1 MKKIGQGSRRS
12 VSCDNVPF
20 KTNRSS
26 SLKCK
31 TGSKAEEKIE
41 RQRISR
47 VRFKENVGNSVKTS
61 KSVQFVRN
69 TEQPVK
75 KTRSLIHFKPSLQ
88 DKLLSLEQLSVD
100 SKLQSESGVD
110 LKFDVPELCT
120 SLRVANKLLDEAALE
135 SKSDFGKN
143 SLKGVSSSDTIK
155 SKVLQKVNIPFEEQ
169 IYKNLVDLKVS
180 DNDLHYGQDKRI
192 KSKHFE
198 RIKDKE
204 PELSEFYE
212 PSFNEEYVLKIE
224 KLQIDPLKMISYDG
238 FSISDRM
245 KNWQIS

>member
-1 MKKIGQGSRRS
+1 M
-12 VSCDNVPF
+12 
-20 KTNRSS
+20 KTNE
-26 SLKCK
+26 LEINDLHTMK
-31 TGSKAEEKIE
+31 TEEE
-41 RQRISR
+41 ME
-47 VRFKENVGNSVKTS
+47 FYPGY
-61 KSVQFVRN
+61 
-69 TEQPVK
+69 
-75 KTRSLIHFKPSLQ
+75 
-88 DKLLSLEQLSVD
+88 
-100 SKLQSESGVD
+100 
-110 LKFDVPELCT
+110 
-120 SLRVANKLLDEAALE
+120 
-135 SKSDFGKN
+135 
-143 SLKGVSSSDTIK
+143 
-155 SKVLQKVNIPFEEQ
+155 VLQKVNIPFEEQ

-224 KLQIDPLKMISYDG
+224 KLQIDPLKVISYDG

>member
-47 VRFKENVGNSVKTS
+47 VRFKEN
-61 KSVQFVRN
+61 
-69 TEQPVK
+69 
-75 KTRSLIHFKPSLQ
+75 
-88 DKLLSLEQLSVD
+88 
-100 SKLQSESGVD
+100 
-110 LKFDVPELCT
+110 
-120 SLRVANKLLDEAALE
+120 
-135 SKSDFGKN
+135 
-143 SLKGVSSSDTIK
+143 
-155 SKVLQKVNIPFEEQ
+155 VLQKVNIPFEEQ

-224 KLQIDPLKMISYDG
+224 KLQIDPLKVISYDG